1 MTVAASPV
9 PARPPGV
16 GEALRRA
23 VRDFYEESWRFVALN
38 SLLSVYILAVLA
50 AAAFVPAALV
60 LLLGAGPLLAALV
73 SAAVVV
79 VEAGSLTFVDVAEGF
94 RRSWRRGLV
103 LGASLAAGALATAL
117 ALRFYGGAGPLAWPF
132 AVLVLY
138 LGAVYALF
146 QLLLW
151 PIALREPERPLRVAA
166 TTAALVL
173 LRRPAAT
180 TAMGVALLLVNLV
193 GILAAVL
200 PFLTMTIAY
209 SALVAAR
216 FAIAAPPTEEA

>member
-1 MTVAASPV
+1 MTAAAARV
-9 PARPPGV
+9 EARPPGV
-16 GEALRRA
+16 GEVLRRA
-23 VRDFYEESWRFVALN
+23 VRDLYEESWRLVLLN
-38 SLLSVYILAVLA
+38 SLLSAYVLAVLA

-60 LLLGAGPLLAALV
+60 LLLGAGPFLAALV
-73 SAAVVV
+73 SAALVV
-79 VEAGSLTFVDVAEGF
+79 VESGSLTFVDIAEGF

-103 LGASLAAGALATAL
+103 LGASLVAGIAATVV
-117 ALRFYGGAGPLAWPF
+117 ALRFYGGAGPFAWPL

-138 LGAVYALF
+138 LGAIYALF

-151 PIALREPERPLRVAA
+151 PLALQAPERPVRDAA
-166 TTAALVL
+166 AGAGLAL

-180 TAMGVALLLVNLV
+180 TAVGGALLVVNLAGLV
-193 GILAAVL
+193 AAVL

-216 FAIAAPPTEEA
+216 FAVVFPPLEEA